1 MIIPTPNLARL
12 LAGLALLLALL
23 PACARMGA
31 GLPQAR
37 DLQATGH
44 EAARAG
50 VPVVLAV
57 VADGCPY
64 CRVVEDEVLRP
75 MQADPAYRQGVRLRL
90 LNLSDPRP
98 LRDFDGRMR
107 TPAEIAARYRAHVTP
122 TLLILGPGGQEIGE
136 RQVGITVID
145 FYWSYLDAALE
156 EARQHLAKSGSPDS

>member
-12 LAGLALLLALL
+12 LTGLALVLALL
-23 PACARMGA
+23 PACARMGE

-37 DLQATGH
+37 DLQATGR

-50 VPVVLAV
+50 APVVLAV

-90 LNLSDPRP
+90 LNLSDRQP

-107 TPAEIAARYRAHVTP
+107 TPTEIAARYRAHVTP
-122 TLLILGPGGQEIGE
+122 TLLILGPGGQEIAE

-156 EARQHLAKSGSPDS
+156 QARQRLSARQAAAH